1 VTAES
6 ALGLAGLFFVVLL
19 FLQSFSL
26 IVVYLQLQSATYEA
40 SQIASAFGSK
50 DEQTR
55 QAMNFLSA
63 QVPNAETKVEIMT
76 DVASATARQRIQ
88 IFALGFRIEATSTS
102 ARWDSL

>member
-1 VTAES
+1 MTAES

-19 FLQSFSL
+19 FLQAFSL

-50 DEQTR
+50 DEQKR

-63 QVPNAETKVEIMT
+63 HVPNAEAKVEILT
-76 DVASATARQRIQ
+76 DVALATAHQRIQ